1 MILHEVMAPKG
12 AKLLT
17 QTLVIV
23 RLGDVLE
30 VEVDTLE
37 LGELLVLGSLV
48 RATELLLTLALL
60 LSTSDKELLT
70 LVLGIVELIDGGLS
84 LVVVLKVDET
94 EAFGLAVLV
103 TLKDARGDLAV
114 LGEELLKL
122 IVGDLGVDVLGV
134 DVGEAST
141 RLLDL
146 GLTLLAGDVVTDVD
160 LLVVQKHAVDVL
172 DGSLGSL
179 GGLVVDETVAERAS
193 VVGGDLARK
202 NVTESGKGIVKGLVV
217 DTGVEV
223 LDEDVALTVR
233 RRAGSRCDHMIR
245 QGRLRMSE

>member
-1 MILHEVMAPKG
+1 M
-12 AKLLT
+12 
-17 QTLVIV
+17 
-23 RLGDVLE
+23 
-30 VEVDTLE
+30 
-37 LGELLVLGSLV
+37 
-48 RATELLLTLALL
+48 
-60 LSTSDKELLT
+60 
-70 LVLGIVELIDGGLS
+70 ELIDGGLS

-94 EAFGLAVLV
+94 ETFGLAVLV

-223 LDEDVALTVR
+223 LDEDVALTGASEGGVTLRPHDTARTVADERVVELLHGTLAVVGVEEVDVGVAERATGDGVTGRHGCWR
-233 RRAGSRCDHMIR
+233 RDRSC
-245 QGRLRMSE
+245 